1 MATLS
6 LPTGILPAQSLSR
19 SQWKVISLAS
29 LGGSLEY
36 YDFIIYSIFAQ
47 YIARQFF
54 PADDPFVS
62 LILTFSVLALGF
74 LARPLGG
81 IMLSW
86 LGDRHGRRP
95 VFLGSLFSTT
105 AATILIGLLPSYESW
120 GVAAPLLLVSLRL
133 LQGICLG
140 GELPGAL
147 TYAAEAAPQRAGLA
161 CAVIIL
167 CVNAGV
173 LIATLVNLGIQHS
186 LPPVDVA
193 SYGWRIAFLLGGLIG
208 AVSYTL
214 RRCLEESPEFLR
226 MHAVATNPI
235 RELLQQHGRAVLAAA
250 GVAAVVGG
258 FNGIL
263 YGFLPAY
270 LVQSLHYGPSETAVA
285 MTTALLVSS
294 VGLIVAGWAGDHAP
308 RHLILRLGAG
318 LLIVAVIPIWS
329 LITGG
334 SEHLVVSLGALSLVF
349 SISSG
354 IWPSIIA
361 TLFPTRVRF
370 SGIAFSYNLSIT
382 ILSGFAPLAAS
393 TLIERTG
400 MVAAPAFYIAACTA
414 LTFASTFAVAR
425 LVRVRT
431 LLSSKLSSAVP
442 SVPILREA

>member
-1 MATLS
+1 MTTLS
-6 LPTGILPAQSLSR
+6 LTAEILPAQSLSR
-19 SQWKVISLAS
+19 SQWRVVSLAS

-54 PADDPFVS
+54 PTIDPFVS
-62 LILTFSVLALGF
+62 LILAFSVLTLGF

-81 IMLSW
+81 IVLSW
-86 LGDRHGRRP
+86 LGDRYGRRP
-95 VFLGSLFSTT
+95 VFLGSLFTTT

-120 GVAAPLLLVSLRL
+120 GVAAPLLLVLLRL
-133 LQGICLG
+133 VQGICLG

-147 TYAAEAAPQRAGLA
+147 TYAVEAAPQRAGLA

-173 LIATLVNLGIQHS
+173 LVATFVNLGIQYS
-186 LPPVDVA
+186 MPPADVA
-193 SYGWRIAFLLGGLIG
+193 SYGWRIAFLLGGFMG
-208 AVSYTL
+208 CVSYML
-214 RRCLEESPEFLR
+214 RRSLEESPEFLR
-226 MHAVATNPI
+226 MHAVSKNPI
-235 RELLQQHGRAVLAAA
+235 RELLQEHRPAVLAAA

-258 FNGIL
+258 FTGIL
-263 YGFLPAY
+263 YGFVPAY
-270 LVQSLHYGPSETAVA
+270 LVHSLHYSPSETALA
-285 MTTALLVSS
+285 LTTLLLVSS
-294 VGLIVAGWAGDHAP
+294 AGLIVAGWAGDHLP
-308 RHLILRLGAG
+308 RHIILRVGTA
-318 LLIVAVIPIWS
+318 LLIVTVIPIWS

-334 SEHLVVSLGALSLVF
+334 NENLVLLLGALGLVF

-393 TLIERTG
+393 TMIERTG
-400 MVAAPAFYIAACTA
+400 VVAAPAIYIAACA
-414 LTFASTFAVAR
+414 VLTFVSTFAVAR
-425 LVRVRT
+425 LACRPNVIAA
-431 LLSSKLSSAVP
+431 KIA
-442 SVPILREA
+442 